1 MRGLVGSW
9 LGDFAFFLPTSPG
22 NGCLGAVGLPSA
34 LHPTYPMK
42 TLLRPLSRLTLAVGC
57 LLASLGAH
65 AAADIVFLAGGRS
78 HGHGEH
84 EFKAGSELLAKALNE
99 QSGLG
104 LKAVVV
110 SGWPKDETVLDG
122 IKCLVIYADGTSV
135 VGKGWAKVDALAKK
149 GTGIVFMH
157 YAVHPS
163 PAEGE
168 KYYRPWIGGAFETGW
183 SVNPHWV
190 ADLKALPNHPVA
202 RGVTGLV
209 QAYDEFY
216 YNMRFPADRSK
227 VLDLVTAVPTRENVK
242 QYINL
247 WNEHGVDGLG
257 KPQTLMWGTERA
269 DGGRGVGFTGGHY
282 HRNWAIDGFRTL
294 ALNAIVWAAKV
305 EVPAAGVKSA
315 AVSEDELNAN
325 MDDKGKNPARI
336 KVPQAGE
343 FAKLPAAA
351 IQAEREAK
359 FGRPSAPAA
368 APAKVEPKAAAAAP
382 AAKAAAPKPIA
393 QSKDI
398 TSKDKV
404 RLSELTADLKGAKEL
419 YLMVSDLG
427 DNNCD
432 WADWVEP
439 TLLMAD
445 GTTKNL
451 VDLKWKSATASHG
464 AVLVG
469 KNNSKGPLTVAGK
482 VYANGLGTHATSVI
496 AYDLPAGVVGFR
508 TQVAIDDGGMERG
521 GKRSPAAV
529 RFLVFTQK
537 PDEEK
542 AVAVEDGPML
552 VPPELFTVP
561 EGFEVTVWATSPML
575 FNPTNMDFDEQ
586 GRLFVA
592 EGVNYRGKG
601 GRRKEGDRIVVLED
615 TTGAG
620 KADKATVF
628 VQDPGLASPLGVA
641 ALDGKVVV
649 SQPPDLLV
657 YTDVNRDGVFDPAVD
672 KREVLLTGFNGRQH
686 DHSLH
691 SVTTGPDG
699 KWNFNQGNTGA
710 NFTDKAGRRFYM
722 GSPYM
727 LGDIAGKR
735 SDDGNVWIGGFSVRM
750 NADGSDLR
758 IVGHNYRNSYEQAI
772 NSLGDLYQSDNDDP
786 PACRVSLIMEGGNA
800 GFASADGKRSWGADK
815 RPGQDTPTA
824 EWRQEDPGTMPAGDV
839 YGGGSPTGVAFYEN
853 GALGD
858 KWNGLLLACEA
869 GKNVI
874 FGYFPKPDGAGMKL
888 ERFDFITSN
897 KEKEWAGSDFLGGRA
912 TGVLKTMFRPADVCV
927 GPDGA
932 IYFADWFDPGVGGHG
947 TRDNRYTGTIYRLAP
962 KGFKS
967 VVPKVDLNTTE
978 GQLLALRSPANNV
991 RGAGFARL
999 KAQGDKVADAVADLL
1014 KDANPY
1020 VASRAVWLL
1029 AQLGDKGAALAA
1041 AELKSPDGQRRLVAF
1056 RALRAA
1062 NRDVLKLA
1070 VAAAQDASPAVRREA
1085 ALALRDFQ
1093 GPEALAALAEI
1104 ARRFDGKDR
1113 AYLEAVGLGATG
1125 REVALYDLL
1134 AKQMGGAPATWSE
1147 AFAGLVWRLH
1157 VPAAVPGIRA
1167 RLASGKLNAE
1177 QTKQMVTALAFTRSA
1192 EAVGAMVELSQ
1203 RKELKEIAS
1212 WWLNNRKGNDWKEF
1226 EVDKVLKARGLYDAN
1241 QVQLVTSDFPVEPA
1255 GAKPLSSV
1263 EAIAKLTGDG
1273 KRGATAA
1280 AVCYGC
1286 HRIGNQGLEYGPNLT
1301 TFGRQQSTE
1310 VIVQAIAQPS
1320 AAISHGFEG
1329 ARLVTKDGLVITGMV
1344 LSQGDPTMIKCV
1356 GGTIQ
1361 TVPADRI
1368 KSVERL
1374 DRSLMYTPTMLGLT
1388 DQSVADIAAYL
1399 KSL

>member
-1 MRGLVGSW
+1 MMTIALR
-9 LGDFAFFLPTSPG
+9 A
-22 NGCLGAVGLPSA
+22 LGALVLFAVAGLP
-34 LHPTYPMK
+34 
-42 TLLRPLSRLTLAVGC
+42 
-57 LLASLGAH
+57 
-65 AAADIVFLAGGRS
+65 AAPADIVFLAGGRS
-78 HGHGEH
+78 HGPGEH
-84 EFKAGSELLAKALNE
+84 EFNAGCQLLAKAINE

-104 LKAVVV
+104 LRATVV
-110 SGWPKDETVLDG
+110 SGWPKDETILDG

-135 VGKGWAKVDALAKK
+135 VGKGWAKVDELAKK

-157 YAVHPS
+157 YAVHPD
-163 PAEGE
+163 AKDGE

-190 ADLKALPNHPVA
+190 ADLKALPNHSVS
-202 RGVTGLV
+202 RGVNGLV

-242 QYINL
+242 KYINL

-257 KPQTLMWGTERA
+257 KVQTLMWGIERA
-269 DGGRGVGFTGGHY
+269 DGGRGVGFSGGHN
-282 HRNWAIDGFRTL
+282 HRNWAIDGFRKL

-305 EVPAAGVKSA
+305 EVPAEGVKSA

-325 MDDKGKNPARI
+325 LDAKGKAPARLT
-336 KVPQAGE
+336 VPQSGE
-343 FAKLPAAA
+343 FAKIPAAA
-351 IQAEREAK
+351 IQVDREK
-359 FGRPSAPAA
+359 GFGAA
-368 APAKVEPKAAAAAP
+368 TKP
-382 AAKAAAPKPIA
+382 AAKPAEKSEAKPATPAPSAAKAEAVKPLA

-398 TSKDKV
+398 TTGDKQ
-404 RLSELTADLKGAKEL
+404 RLTELTADLKGAKEL

-427 DNNCD
+427 DTNCD
-432 WADWVEP
+432 WADWIEP

-445 GTTKNL
+445 GSTRNL
-451 VDLKWKSATASHG
+451 TELKWKSATASHG
-464 AVLVG
+464 AALVG
-469 KNNSKGPLTVAGK
+469 KNNSKGPLTVAKK
-482 VYANGLGTHATSVI
+482 VYTNGIGTHATSVI

-508 TQVAIDDGGMERG
+508 TQVALDDGGMERG

-529 RFLVFTQK
+529 RFLVFGAK
-537 PDEEK
+537 PDEQK

-561 EGFEVTVWATSPML
+561 EGFEVTVWATSPQL
-575 FNPTNMDFDEQ
+575 FNPTNIDFDEK

-620 KADKATVF
+620 KADKVTVF
-628 VQDPGLASPLGVA
+628 TQETALASPLGVA
-641 ALDGKVVV
+641 AIDGKIVV

-657 YTDVNRDGVFDPAVD
+657 YTDVNRDGVFDPATD
-672 KREVLLTGFNGRQH
+672 KREVLLTGFAGRQH

-691 SVTTGPDG
+691 SVTVGPDG

-710 NFTDKAGRRFYM
+710 DFIDKAGRHFYM

-727 LGDIAGKR
+727 LGGIAGKR

-772 NSLGDLYQSDNDDP
+772 NSFGDLYQSDNDDP

-824 EWRQEDPGTMPAGDV
+824 EWRQDDPGTMPAGDV

-874 FGYFPKPDGAGMKL
+874 FGYQPKPDGAGMKL

-912 TGVLKTMFRPADVCV
+912 TGVLKTMFRPADVTV

-932 IYFADWFDPGVGGHG
+932 IYFADWYDPGVGGHG

-967 VVPKVDLNTTE
+967 VVPKIDLNTTE
-978 GQLLALRSPANNV
+978 GQILALSSPANNI

-999 KAQGDKVADAVADLL
+999 KAQGEAAIPAVSALL

-1029 AQLGDKGAALAA
+1029 AQLGDKGAAVVS
-1041 AELKSPDGQRRLVAF
+1041 AELRSPDAQRRLVAF

-1062 NRDVLKLA
+1062 NRDVLNLA
-1070 VAAAQDASPAVRREA
+1070 VANAKDASPAVRREV
-1085 ALALRDFQ
+1085 ALALRDFK
-1093 GPEALAALAEI
+1093 GPVALAALVEVAQ
-1104 ARRFDGKDR
+1104 RFDGKDR

-1125 REVALYDLL
+1125 REVELYAALS
-1134 AKQMGGAPATWSE
+1134 KTMGGDPATWSD
-1147 AFAGLVWRLH
+1147 AFAGLTWRLH
-1157 VPAAVPGIRA
+1157 VPAGVAGIRA
-1167 RLASGKLNAE
+1167 RLASGKLDAA
-1177 QTKQMVTALAFTRSA
+1177 QTKQMVTALAFTNSP

-1203 RKELKEIAS
+1203 RKELKEIAT
-1212 WWLNNRKGNDWKEF
+1212 WWLNNRKGNDWKTF
-1226 EVDKVLKARGLYDAN
+1226 EVDKILKASGLYDAS
-1241 QVQLVTSDFPVEPA
+1241 QVKLTASDFPAEPA
-1255 GAKPLSSV
+1255 GTKALSSV
-1263 EAIAKLTGDG
+1263 ETIAKLKGDP
-1273 KRGATAA
+1273 KLGAAA
-1280 AVCYGC
+1280 IAVCYTC
-1286 HRIGNQGLEYGPNLT
+1286 HRIGDQGVEYGPNLT
-1301 TFGRQQSTE
+1301 TYGRQQSAET
-1310 VIVQAIAQPS
+1310 IIQAIAQPS
-1320 AAISHGFEG
+1320 AAISHGYEG
-1329 ARLVTKDGLVITGMV
+1329 SRLVTKDGLVITGIV
-1344 LSQGDPTMIKCV
+1344 LTQGDPTMIKGI
-1356 GGTIQ
+1356 GGAIQ

-1368 KSVERL
+1368 KSVEKL
-1374 DRSLMYTPTMLGLT
+1374 EKSLMYSPAMLGLT
-1388 DQSVADIAAYL
+1388 DQSVADLTAYL